1 MQVTLTCLD
10 ERQPVITFV
19 TSTLEEIYCNG
30 VHTFLFDL
38 SPTRR
43 SASFESLYGRASILR
58 SIDGGFVTSAAFSPS
73 LSDVMKQNVRLPE
86 SGVVYNAQATED
98 WLARIVS
105 ILLCLKHSQ
114 RIAATLLKWQRAQ
127 EEQEEQ
133 EELKDA
139 QENVH
144 MEKEIALPPL
154 LSVSM
159 DSVA

>member
-1 MQVTLTCLD
+1 MQVPLTCLD

-19 TSTLEEIYCNG
+19 SSTLEDIYCNG
-30 VHTFLFDL
+30 VHTFLFDM

-43 SASFESLYGRASILR
+43 SAFFESLYGRASISR

-73 LSDVMKQNVRLPE
+73 LSDVMMQSVRLPE

-98 WLARIVS
+98 WLARIASV
-105 ILLCLKHSQ
+105 LLCLKHSQ
-114 RIAATLLKWQRAQ
+114 RIAGTLLQWQRAQ
-127 EEQEEQ
+127 EEQEV
-133 EELKDA
+133 LKDA
-139 QENVH
+139 QENVVV
-144 MEKEIALPPL
+144 EKEIALPPL